1 MSLSDN
7 SKSKSFKELEKKLD
21 REIKKVSEDLIKEKL
36 DKKKLDYDTISLILE
51 VFNKSKFHWKP
62 KHFEVFDSSPEG
74 FRGKKLPENNRECL
88 MLGIRLGTMRDKII
102 YNLRNNQVTE
112 KQRKEI
118 DDLAWNFVWYSWQ
131 EARILHDS
139 SNKSKKKEQANF

>member
-7 SKSKSFKELEKKLD
+7 SKSKSFKELERKLD

-62 KHFEVFDSSPEG
+62 EHFEAFDLSPDG

-118 DDLAWNFVWYSWQ
+118 DDLTWNFVWYSWQ
-131 EARILHDS
+131 EARILYDR
-139 SNKSKKKEQANF
+139 SNENKKKE

>member
-1 MSLSDN
+1 MSLSDY
-7 SKSKSFKELEKKLD
+7 SKSRSFKELEKKLD

-36 DKKKLDYDTISLILE
+36 DKKKLDYDTIYLILE

-62 KHFEVFDSSPEG
+62 EHFEAFDLSPKG

-118 DDLAWNFVWYSWQ
+118 DDLTWNFVWYSWQ
-131 EARILHDS
+131 EARILYDR
-139 SNKSKKKEQANF
+139 SNENKKKE

>member
-62 KHFEVFDSSPEG
+62 EHFEAFDLSPEG

-118 DDLAWNFVWYSWQ
+118 DDLTWNFVWYSWQ
-131 EARILHDS
+131 EARILYDR
-139 SNKSKKKEQANF
+139 SNENKKKE

>member
-1 MSLSDN
+1 MLLSEN
-7 SKSKSFKELEKKLD
+7 SKSFKELEKKLD
-21 REIKKVSEDLIKEKL
+21 REIKKVSEELIKEKL

-62 KHFEVFDSSPEG
+62 EHFEAFDLSTEE
-74 FRGKKLPENNRECL
+74 FRGKKLPKNNRECV

-102 YNLRNNQVTE
+102 FNLRNNQVTE

-118 DDLAWNFVWYSWQ
+118 DDLTWNFVWYSWQ
-131 EARILHDS
+131 EARILYDR
-139 SNKSKKKEQANF
+139 SNGNNEKK